1 MVNIFYF
8 SVTTSSWT
16 FTDVKYCLFD
26 GDEQGLPSF
35 AVQNSRNSWKQFGCG
50 PNHKWITSR
59 SIRCLG
65 RKDCIRISTWTTQV
79 IWWWIRKKSPFL
91 PQKRLFEKEY
101 FCHLVM
107 SKKKTRKIWLIT
119 YILLIHNNLWFVL
132 GVPEQQRYQTNPF
145 FPTLKI
151 KSFCVITE
159 MHISIWQIFFE
170 LLDMHWKSPK
180 YSELSHLTN
189 FLLTGESQFF

>member
-35 AVQNSRNSWKQFGCG
+35 AVQNSRNPWKQFGCG
-50 PNHKWITSR
+50 SNHKWITSR

-79 IWWWIRKKSPFL
+79 IWWWVIWKKSRHFFL
-91 PQKRLFEKEY
+91 KNASLRKNTFVIWWWVRKTQQGMDTCVQYDWGHVEEGRGMTSESLNLSCFKFMFVKLYLLCWSRVDTKLIGKEKQHSWWNEN
-101 FCHLVM
+101 L
-107 SKKKTRKIWLIT
+107 SI
-119 YILLIHNNLWFVL
+119 IHIIGIYSSHVFALQV
-132 GVPEQQRYQTNPF
+132 
-145 FPTLKI
+145 
-151 KSFCVITE
+151 
-159 MHISIWQIFFE
+159 HI
-170 LLDMHWKSPK
+170 
-180 YSELSHLTN
+180 
-189 FLLTGESQFF
+189 

>member
-35 AVQNSRNSWKQFGCG
+35 AVQNSRNPWKQFGCG
-50 PNHKWITSR
+50 SNHKWITSR

-79 IWWWIRKKSPFL
+79 VWWWVKKKSRHFFLKNASLRKNTFVIWWWVRKK
-91 PQKRLFEKEY
+91 QEK
-101 FCHLVM
+101 
-107 SKKKTRKIWLIT
+107 SGKKQEKFDLLHTFYWYTIT
-119 YILLIHNNLWFVL
+119 YGLCQEFPKSSATRQIH
-132 GVPEQQRYQTNPF
+132 
-145 FPTLKI
+145 FP
-151 KSFCVITE
+151 
-159 MHISIWQIFFE
+159 
-170 LLDMHWKSPK
+170 P
-180 YSELSHLTN
+180 
-189 FLLTGESQFF
+189 

>member
-1 MVNIFYF
+1 MWVDLAWSTF
-8 SVTTSSWT
+8 SKLGFKGKFSFINKYDKHTVLSPVTAPSWT

-79 IWWWIRKKSPFL
+79 IWWWVRKKSPF
-91 PQKRLFEKEY
+91 PPKKRLFEKEY

-107 SKKKTRKIWLIT
+107 SKKKQEKSGNKQEKYDLLQTFYWYTIT
-119 YILLIHNNLWFVL
+119 Y
-132 GVPEQQRYQTNPF
+132 G
-145 FPTLKI
+145 
-151 KSFCVITE
+151 S
-159 MHISIWQIFFE
+159 
-170 LLDMHWKSPK
+170 
-180 YSELSHLTN
+180 
-189 FLLTGESQFF
+189 G